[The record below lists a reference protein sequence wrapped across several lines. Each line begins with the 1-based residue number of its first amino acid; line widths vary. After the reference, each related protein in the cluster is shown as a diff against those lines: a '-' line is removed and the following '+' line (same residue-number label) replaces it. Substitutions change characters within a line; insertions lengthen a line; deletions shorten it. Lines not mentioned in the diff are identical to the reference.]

1 MGRFSGTLEVGCV
14 CFSSVWLD
22 CLQRWVGGLCGTA
35 KGAST
40 PSSLGWPGQRWS
52 ELGCPSSGSTSLALG
67 CQLLQVPAAVP
78 SGSLPCGGGFSF
90 GSSLKIACHHRKMSP
105 STSSILCRLCRYM
118 LGTCPCM
125 NSRAERSL
133 TRGRVLVRQ
142 SAAVSSGE
150 KSLFGSEAS
159 HSAGG
164 GSGDGRQRLPGSHL
178 LFLPAS
184 LWAGAGCPG
193 RAHVVPFRC
202 QPCRCRPFP
211 ALVR

>member
-1 MGRFSGTLEVGCV
+1 MGRFSGTLQLGGGAAL
-14 CFSSVWLD
+14 FGLTAS
-22 CLQRWVGGLCGTA
+22 RGGLGVSA
-35 KGAST
+35 APPREPRPQAASAG
-40 PSSLGWPGQRWS
+40 LAGDGQ
-52 ELGCPSSGSTSLALG
+52 SLAG
-67 CQLLQVPAAVP
+67 PRQAAAPWPWDASCRKSQPLCPRAV
-78 SGSLPCGGGFSF
+78 LPCGGGLSF

-105 STSSILCRLCRYM
+105 STSSILCRLCWYT
-118 LGTCPCM
+118 LETCPCV

-159 HSAGG
+159 PAAGG
-164 GSGDGRQRLPGSHL
+164 GSGDGRQRLRGSRL

-202 QPCRCRPFP
+202 QPHQCRPFL